1 MDYSSLGRGNDYEDF
16 KQTSR
21 ALQRALKAIVNS
33 EPSFRYRYYVRIII
47 ATEHH
52 QGFNSSIGTFHKIQ
66 AGIQTSQNRVRSL
79 KRSLMHAKTT
89 LTITKPELKGLAASS
104 QSYDEMLVVLS
115 LM

>member
-1 MDYSSLGRGNDYEDF
+1 MQML
-16 KQTSR
+16 
-21 ALQRALKAIVNS
+21 
-33 EPSFRYRYYVRIII
+33 I
-47 ATEHH
+47 AAEHH

-66 AGIQTSQNRVRSL
+66 SGIQISQNRVRSL
-79 KRSLMHAKTT
+79 KGSLMHAKMN